1 MDVVVDESDGNSP
14 SYRFDEANVD
24 EQESAFYTCHVC
36 GDNWLSFREEDE
48 EGECV
53 VTFIHQMGM
62 DPVLK
67 RVAHMETP
75 IVLRE
80 ETVDR
85 WEYFLD
91 DESVDGSIWFKK
103 LKRRRRLLKSI
114 CSN

>member
-1 MDVVVDESDGNSP
+1 MDVVVDDSDDAGA
-14 SYRFDEANVD
+14 SYRFGEAGADER
-24 EQESAFYTCHVC
+24 ESSFYTCHVC

-48 EGECV
+48 DGECL

-80 ETVDR
+80 DTVDH

-91 DESVDGSIWFKK
+91 EESVDRSVWFRK

-114 CSN
+114 CTN